1 MRKVIVVS
9 LLVAAVQSMSGW
21 GGVAHRFI
29 NKNATVH
36 LPASMQQFISQ
47 AQFFNDN
54 AMDPDNRR
62 SSSDTN
68 FYAEKFIHF
77 LDIDDYPN
85 YKTWLPRNLDS
96 LLSLYGYN
104 RVKENGTVPWVIK
117 FYVDS
122 LSAQLKRNDWS
133 SAYQTANDLGHY
145 VADSHVPVHATKNY
159 NGQLSN
165 QYGIHSRY
173 ESTMITNYQTQLSV
187 TKDSVTYVENVLEYA
202 MQMILTSQSLLDSV
216 LLADKYAAP
225 PNGYNSGSGGTLPA
239 DYYSKMWE
247 RTKIFTKQRVQSA
260 TVALA
265 NLWFTAYVN
274 AGLISKPA
282 NVRKERPGRPKS
294 FNLHQNYPNPFNP
307 NTRIEFDIAET
318 TEATVGIYSVD
329 GKLVA
334 ELVNSTLEA
343 GSYSAEWDA
352 KNAPSGLYFY
362 RLNAGEFS
370 ETKKLVIVK

>member
-1 MRKVIVVS
+1 MRKIFLLLFTIAAAQS
-9 LLVAAVQSMSGW
+9 LFGW
-21 GGVAHRFI
+21 GKVAHQYI
-29 NKNATVH
+29 NKNATIH
-36 LPASMQQFISQ
+36 LPASMQQFIGQ

-68 FYAEKFIHF
+68 FYAEQFIHF

-85 YKTWLPRNLDS
+85 FKVWLPRNLDS
-96 LLSLYGYN
+96 LLTLYGRD
-104 RVKENGTVPWVIK
+104 RVKDNGTVPWVIK

-122 LSAQLKRNDWS
+122 LSAQLKRGDWN

-173 ESTMITNYQTQLSV
+173 ESTMILNYQAQLSV
-187 TKDSVTYVENVLEYA
+187 VKDSVKYIENVLEFA
-202 MQMILTSQSLLDSV
+202 IQIILKSQSLLDSV

-225 PNGYNSGSGGTLPA
+225 PNGYNSGSGGSLPA

-247 RTKIFTKQRVQSA
+247 KTQTFTKQRIQSA
-260 TVALA
+260 TISVAS
-265 NLWFTAYVN
+265 LWYTAYVN

-282 NVRKERPGRPKS
+282 NVRKEKSIKPKS
-294 FNLHQNYPNPFNP
+294 FNLHQNFPNPFNP
-307 NTRIEFDIAET
+307 KTKIEFDIAET
-318 TEATVGIYSVD
+318 SSAKLDIYSVD

-334 ELVNSTLEA
+334 ELVNTTLEA
-343 GSYSAEWDA
+343 GSYSTEWDA
-352 KNAPSGLYFY
+352 QNSPSGLYFY
-362 RLNAGEFS
+362 RLNAGDFS